1 MTNPF
6 NPYSGLVTVRADIIG
21 ETGKRIIRLAIDTGA
36 TRTAISADLLQS
48 LGCKL
53 TSGMS
58 AEVITG
64 SRRETIQF
72 TQLKSI
78 SVLGVRIEAFPVL
91 AHNLPDGINVDGL
104 LGLDFFRQRKLS
116 LDFINGLVELN

>member
-64 SRRETIQF
+64 SRRETRQF
-72 TQLKSI
+72 TQLKTI
-78 SVLGVRIEAFPVL
+78 TVLGVRIEAFPVL